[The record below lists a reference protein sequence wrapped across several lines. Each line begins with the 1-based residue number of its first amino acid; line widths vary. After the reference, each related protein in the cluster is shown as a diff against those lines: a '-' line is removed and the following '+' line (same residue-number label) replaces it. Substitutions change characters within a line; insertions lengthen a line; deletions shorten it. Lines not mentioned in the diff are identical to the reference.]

1 MRNAAFRLLWTG
13 QTVSTVGS
21 AVAGASVPLVALLVL
36 HASTFE
42 VASLTA
48 AAWVPWLAVGLPAG
62 AWVDRWPKRRVML
75 ICDVIQMAVFLTVPI
90 SWAFGWLSFAVLLIA
105 ALVGGF
111 AKVFFSLAYRAFLP
125 SVVDDADL
133 LKANVRLQGAESAAQ
148 VGGPGLA
155 GLLATVFGPVS
166 GVLVDALSFGF
177 STLCLRFLRA
187 DEPPPHPR
195 TRLRTEIAEGM
206 RIVARDPYLRVLVL
220 SGGVANLA
228 LNGFFAV
235 AVVFLVE
242 ELGQGPGA
250 VGLVLALGEVGGVL
264 GATLVSR
271 IARRTGTAWG
281 FLWCETLVVPAML
294 LGPLA
299 QPGWGLTLFVLAGA
313 GIAAGVVG
321 SNVLGATFRQRYC
334 PRHLYGRI
342 SASSAMVNYGTIPLG
357 ALLGGALGQA
367 AGVRVAM
374 FAMVGVQLAS
384 LGVLLIGPLRRVR
397 DFPQVAL
404 AVGNPVEEA
413 GVVGGGR

>member
-1 MRNAAFRLLWTG
+1 MA
-13 QTVSTVGS
+13 S
-21 AVAGASVPLVALLVL
+21 ASVPLVALLVL

-48 AAWVPWLAVGLPAG
+48 AAWIPWLAVGLPAG

-75 ICDVIQMAVFLTVPI
+75 VCDVIQMATFLVVPI
-90 SWAFGWLSFAVLLIA
+90 SWTLGFLSVGLLLAA
-105 ALVGGF
+105 ALVGGS
-111 AKVFFSLAYRAFLP
+111 AAVFFSLAYRAFLP

-133 LKANVRLQGAESAAQ
+133 QDANVRLQGAESAAQ

-155 GLLATVFGPVS
+155 GLLASAFGPVS

-177 STLCLRFLRA
+177 SALCLGFLRA
-187 DEPPPHPR
+187 DDPPPRPR
-195 TRLRTEIAEGM
+195 TRLRAEIAGGM
-206 RIVARDPYLRVLVL
+206 RIVARDSYLRALVL

-228 LNGFFAV
+228 LNGFYAV
-235 AVVFLVE
+235 AVVFLVDV
-242 ELGQGPGA
+242 LGQGPGA

-271 IARRTGTAWG
+271 VARRTGTAWG
-281 FLWCETLVVPAML
+281 FLWCEALVVPAML

-299 QPGWGLTLFVLAGA
+299 RPGWGLTLFVLAGA

-367 AGVRVAM
+367 AGVRAAM
-374 FAMVGVQLAS
+374 FAMVGIQLAS
-384 LGVLLIGPLRRVR
+384 LVVLLLGPLRRAR

-404 AVGNPVEEA
+404 AVDNPAEVSGA
-413 GVVGGGR
+413 VGGGG

>member
-21 AVAGASVPLVALLVL
+21 AVASASVPLVALLVL

-42 VASLTA
+42 VALLTA
-48 AAWVPWLAVGLPAG
+48 VAWLPWLAVGLPAG
-62 AWVDRWPKRRVML
+62 AWVDRWAKRRVML
-75 ICDVIQMAVFLTVPI
+75 VCDIIQMAAFLAVPI
-90 SWAFGWLSFAVLLIA
+90 SWACGFLSLGILVAA

-125 SVVDDADL
+125 SVVDDASL
-133 LKANVRLQGAESAAQ
+133 LGANVRLQGAESAAQ
-148 VGGPGLA
+148 MGGPGLA
-155 GLLATVFGPVS
+155 GLLATAFGPVS

-177 STLCLRFLRA
+177 SALCLRFLRA
-187 DEPPPHPR
+187 DEPPARSR
-195 TRLRTEIAEGM
+195 TRLRAEIAEGM

-235 AVVFLVE
+235 AVVFLVDD
-242 ELGQGPGA
+242 LGQGPGV
-250 VGLVLALGEVGGVL
+250 VGIVLALGEAGGVL

-271 IARRTGTAWG
+271 VARRTGTAWG
-281 FLWCETLVVPAML
+281 FLWCEALVVPAML

-384 LGVLLIGPLRRVR
+384 LGVLFAGPLRRAR

-404 AVGNPVEEA
+404 AVDNPAEGA
-413 GVVGGGR
+413 GVVGGGG

>member
-1 MRNAAFRLLWTG
+1 MWTG
-13 QTVSTVGS
+13 QTVSTIGS

-48 AAWVPWLAVGLPAG
+48 AAWTPWLVAGLPAG

-75 ICDVIQMAVFLTVPI
+75 VCDVLRLAAFGAVPV
-90 SWAFGWLSFAVLLIA
+90 SWALGWLSFGVLLA
-105 ALVGGF
+105 AAVVGGF
-111 AKVFFSLAYRAFLP
+111 ATVFFSLAYRAFLP

-133 LKANVRLQGAESAAQ
+133 LGANVRLQGAESAAQ

-155 GLLATVFGPVS
+155 GLLASAFGPVS
-166 GVLVDALSFGF
+166 GVLVDAVSFGF
-177 STLCLRFLRA
+177 SALCLGFLRA
-187 DEPPPHPR
+187 DEPPPRPR
-195 TRLRTEIAEGM
+195 TRLRAEIGEGM
-206 RIVARDPYLRVLVL
+206 RIVARDAYLRVLVL

-228 LNGFFAV
+228 LNGFYAV
-235 AVVFLVE
+235 SVVFLVDG
-242 ELGQGPGA
+242 LGQGPGV
-250 VGLVLALGEVGGVL
+250 VGLVLALGEAGGVL

-271 IARRTGTAWG
+271 VARRTGTAWG
-281 FLWCETLVVPAML
+281 FLWCEALVVPAML

-342 SASSAMVNYGTIPLG
+342 SATASMVNYGTIPLG

-367 AGVRVAM
+367 AGVRAAM
-374 FAMVGVQLAS
+374 FVMVGIQLAS
-384 LGVLLIGPLRRVR
+384 LGVLLLGPLRRTR
-397 DFPQVAL
+397 DFPQGGL
-404 AVGNPVEEA
+404 AVDNPAQGA
-413 GVVGGGR
+413 GVVGGGG